1 MTAPTAAGRYNP
13 DDPALRYGSSTRHA
27 ALSAAAS
34 GIRVRRSQLPVEA
47 VLLVAAVILFPLGLV
62 FIFLGWYGAAHTGRL
77 YAQIDYLIS
86 GGLLGVALS
95 VAGGFMY
102 FGYWLSRQLG
112 ESRRQSG
119 LSLQSLQRIEDLLE
133 ATLNSSADPG
143 SSFGPVAVQ
152 AARSGPQPSA
162 RARIDRPSKSGPSK
176 SGPAKSG
183 PAYSRPAGSR
193 RAGSGSD
200 PGGDD
205 PTGEVPLTATP
216 VLLATPRG
224 SLLHRPQCPVV
235 AKRDD
240 LRSVPAGSEGFGYCS
255 MCDAAG
261 ALA

>member
-1 MTAPTAAGRYNP
+1 MTAPTAAGRYDP
-13 DDPALRYGSSTRHA
+13 DDPALRYGSSVRHA

-34 GIRVRRSQLPVEA
+34 GIRVRRSQLPVET
-47 VLLVAAVILFPLGLV
+47 VLLAAAVILFPLGLV

-133 ATLNSSADPG
+133 ATLTSTANPG
-143 SSFGPVAVQ
+143 SSLGLVAVQ

-162 RARIDRPSKSGPSK
+162 RARIDRPAQAR
-176 SGPAKSG
+176 PAKS
-183 PAYSRPAGSR
+183 RPAQSR
-193 RAGSGSD
+193 RVPSGFEQ
-200 PGGDD
+200 GGDD
-205 PTGEVPLTATP
+205 PTGEVPITAVPT
-216 VLLATPRG
+216 LLATPRG

-235 AKRDD
+235 AKRED
-240 LRSVPAGSEGFGYCS
+240 LRSVPAGSEGYGYCS

-261 ALA
+261 ALT